1 MKRNGNNSSH
11 YCTVCLL
18 IIGVI
23 ESNKTELYATAE
35 EQQQTIKNLKTEIA
49 KLNFE
54 IEERKLEIQQE
65 LQTEQ
70 EKPQERWVS
79 IGDFKITYYGLDIT
93 TTTATGKTP
102 EVGKTIGVDPEV
114 IPYGSTVKIDG
125 EVYEAQDTGA
135 YKGNLIDILCESEAV
150 SAKLGTH
157 TSEVYI
163 LEVPH
168 D

>member
-1 MKRNGNNSSH
+1 M
-11 YCTVCLL
+11 
-18 IIGVI
+18 
-23 ESNKTELYATAE
+23 
-35 EQQQTIKNLKTEIA
+35 
-49 KLNFE
+49 
-54 IEERKLEIQQE
+54 
-65 LQTEQ
+65 
-70 EKPQERWVS
+70 
-79 IGDFKITYYGLDIT
+79 
-93 TTTATGKTP
+93 
-102 EVGKTIGVDPEV
+102 

>member
-1 MKRNGNNSSH
+1 MKKKWITTLAIID
-11 YCTVCLL
+11 TVCLL

-70 EKPQERWVS
+70 AHS
-79 IGDFKITYYGLDIT
+79 
-93 TTTATGKTP
+93 
-102 EVGKTIGVDPEV
+102 
-114 IPYGSTVKIDG
+114 STH
-125 EVYEAQDTGA
+125 YP
-135 YKGNLIDILCESEAV
+135 S
-150 SAKLGTH
+150 
-157 TSEVYI
+157 
-163 LEVPH
+163 PR
-168 D
+168 